1 MIENATEEGAAGV
14 LLARSFGR
22 EAFGLTPENYHL
34 ARPPYPDMVW
44 DALVARAGLSAG
56 ISILE
61 IGAGTGLATKR
72 LLAEN
77 PKRLLAIEP
86 DPRLA
91 DFLRSYLADKRLQVE
106 LATFEDI
113 DLATGA
119 FDLAVCAT
127 AFHWLDAPIALR
139 RIHRA
144 LRPEGS
150 VALFWNVFGD
160 ASRPDPFHEATTHL
174 FAGGPRSPSGGG
186 TTALPYALDT
196 GARQA
201 ELVEAGFLPDAPE
214 LLRWTLTL
222 DPVGLRRLYSTYS
235 NVTALLPDD
244 RERLLDGLIE
254 IAERQFGGVVTR
266 NMTTAI
272 YTARRN

>member
-1 MIENATEEGAAGV
+1 MAGEM
-14 LLARSFGR
+14 LARSFGR
-22 EAFGLTPENYHL
+22 EAFGLDPGNYHL

-44 DALVARAGLSAG
+44 AALKSRAGLRAG

-61 IGAGTGLATKR
+61 IGAGTGLATER
-72 LLAEN
+72 LLAER
-77 PKRLLAIEP
+77 PERLLAIEP

-91 DFLRSYLADKRLQVE
+91 DFLRSHLPDDRLEVVAAPFEDAE
-106 LATFEDI
+106 LATAAL
-113 DLATGA
+113 DL
-119 FDLAVCAT
+119 VVSAT
-127 AFHWLDAPIALR
+127 AFHWLDAPAALR
-139 RIHRA
+139 RIRMTLRA
-144 LRPEGS
+144 GGAI
-150 VALFWNVFGD
+150 ALFWNVFGD

-174 FAGGPRSPSGGG
+174 FADGPRSPSGGG
-186 TTALPYALDT
+186 ATALPYALDT

-214 LLRWTLTL
+214 LLQWTLTL

-235 NVTALLPDD
+235 NVTALPPDD
-244 RERLLDGLIE
+244 RERLLNGLIE